1 MHLSNLLSVSEHL
14 PVREYAGQRLLEV
27 CQALTISQRNEI
39 AIDLIRE
46 LESGQD
52 QISRFIPPYAGHI
65 ICMLPEKE
73 LLEAVDLLEALLHG
87 GLVRPARTA
96 LYTLGEVLND
106 LPNNPAIAQR
116 ILGIVM
122 TGRKPL

>member
-1 MHLSNLLSVSEHL
+1 
-14 PVREYAGQRLLEV
+14 
-27 CQALTISQRNEI
+27 
-39 AIDLIRE
+39 
-46 LESGQD
+46 
-52 QISRFIPPYAGHI
+52 
-65 ICMLPEKE
+65 MLPEKE

-106 LPNNPAIAQR
+106 LPNNHAIAQR

-122 TGRKPL
+122 TGVSHYDSEIHQGSPDGPVQRDLRQPAHQHGLPP